1 MSSLNFHPASHEA
14 AKVINAGDVIRFY
27 DTSGRVLE
35 GRVARA
41 DLLHRADASPG
52 PWTLFVT
59 PLEDEAGG

>member
-1 MSSLNFHPASHEA
+1 MSSPEFHPEA
-14 AKVINAGDVIRFY
+14 HGPAKVINAGDVIRFY
-27 DTSGRVLE
+27 DASGQVME

-41 DLLHRADASPG
+41 DRLYRADTSPG